1 MWLSPWRQEWF
12 LFSLYSAPRTDQ
24 RGYLLIP
31 GPAWGANEFIVLL
44 TGGEVLLVENK
55 KVTQGSLCQ
64 SLKSLSLTW
73 WQLMKLHPGSSLCS
87 LQPTSPNILPHSPG
101 IIQCFYKLGVGVCD
115 RSFSGLLE
123 HWLVSWPF
131 WVFLLQAWKYFNVE
145 KTATQKLDTIYPTSQ
160 SNLYFHRS
168 VSVRRWWQEW
178 GGNGAIFR
186 KNLYRKQKDRVLYSA
201 IT

>member
-1 MWLSPWRQEWF
+1 MCPKLCEEWYSSVNLSGSFYFFFSGLVWLSPWRQEWF
-12 LFSLYSAPRTDQ
+12 LFSLDSAPRTDQ

-31 GPAWGANEFIVLL
+31 GPAWGANEFIALL

-64 SLKSLSLTW
+64 SLKSLSPTW
-73 WQLMKLHPGSSLCS
+73 WQLMKLHQGSSLCS

-115 RSFSGLLE
+115 WSFSGLLE

-145 KTATQKLDTIYPTSQ
+145 NSFTKIGH
-160 SNLYFHRS
+160 NLPY
-168 VSVRRWWQEW
+168 
-178 GGNGAIFR
+178 
-186 KNLYRKQKDRVLYSA
+186 
-201 IT
+201 